1 LLIALTILSVLTGF
15 AGHAYADPSPG
26 EIEAQIDAKWNQ
38 IEPTI
43 EEHNGVKIKLDLER
57 GKAEDLAAQLKP
69 LEDQVA
75 STRSQVSVYADY
87 MYRGGNIAGVSA
99 VLETGDPTTFAD
111 RLMSMNQVARYYNAK
126 LGDVVEAKKKLE
138 EAKKPLDT
146 LIGQLD
152 AAEKE
157 QAARIQTIKDQIAEL
172 DKLRLKAYAN
182 GGGTGSLAPV
192 PCPTTYPGGPHG
204 IAIKYA
210 CAQISKPY
218 VFATAGPNTFDCSG
232 LTMAAWAQAGV
243 SLAHFAATQRKQTAY
258 ISRDQL
264 MPGDLVFY
272 YGDLHHVGLYAGD
285 GWIVHASRS
294 GVPIGMRKMDSGGN
308 IHSFGRPG

>member
-1 LLIALTILSVLTGF
+1 MLIALTILSVLVGF
-15 AGHAYADPSPG
+15 AGHAYADPTPA

-57 GKAEDLAAQLKP
+57 KKAEDLATQLKP
-69 LEDQVA
+69 LEDEVA
-75 STRSQVSVYADY
+75 ATRSRMAVYADY
-87 MYRGGNIAGVSA
+87 MYRGGNLAGISA
-99 VLETGDPTTFAD
+99 VLDTNDPSVLAE
-111 RLMSMNQVARYYNAK
+111 RMMSMDQVAVFFNSR
-126 LGDVVEAKKKLE
+126 LGDVVAAKKKLE
-138 EAKKPLDT
+138 EAKKPLDI
-146 LIGQLD
+146 LITQLD

-210 CAQISKPY
+210 CAQIGKPY
-218 VFATAGPNTFDCSG
+218 VFATDGPDTFDCSG
-232 LTMAAWAQAGV
+232 LTLAAWREAGV
-243 SLAHFAATQRKQTAY
+243 SLAHFAATQRKQIAY
-258 ISRDQL
+258 ITRDQL

-294 GVPIGMRKMDSGGN
+294 GVPIQMRKMDSGGN